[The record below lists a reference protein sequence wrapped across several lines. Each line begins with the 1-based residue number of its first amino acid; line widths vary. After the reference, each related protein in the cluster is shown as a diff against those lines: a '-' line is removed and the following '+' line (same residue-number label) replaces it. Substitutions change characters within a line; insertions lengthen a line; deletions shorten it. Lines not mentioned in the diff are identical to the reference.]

1 MQKLPF
7 ILSRE
12 LYFPPVESAL
22 TQPNGLLA
30 MGGDLSAKRLLLAY
44 ASGIFPWYNEGEPIL
59 WWSPNPR
66 MILFL
71 DEFKLR
77 RSLAKRI
84 RNSGMKVKYNQ
95 NFAQVLH
102 GCATSHTDG
111 TWLLPEMVS
120 AYLELYAQGHILSV
134 ETYLAD
140 KLVGG
145 LYGVILGKC
154 FFGESMFSLEKDAS
168 KIALAHLVEKLKKA
182 NFAFIDTQVNTAHLA
197 SLGAREIPRTDF
209 IQLIK
214 ANT

>member
-7 ILSRE
+7 ILSHE
-12 LYFPPVESAL
+12 LYFPPVKYAL
-22 TQPNGLLA
+22 SRPNGLLA
-30 MGGDLSAKRLLLAY
+30 MGGDLSTKRLLLAY
-44 ASGIFPWYNEGEPIL
+44 SSGIFPWYNEGEPIL

-95 NFAQVLH
+95 NFVQVIQ

-111 TWLLPEMVS
+111 TWLSAEMRK
-120 AYLELYAQGHILSV
+120 AYLQLYAQGHILSV

-145 LYGVILGKC
+145 LYGIILGKC

-168 KIALAHLVEKLKKA
+168 KIALAHLVEKLKTE
-182 NFAFIDTQVNTAHLA
+182 NFTFIDTQVNTAHLA

-214 ANT
+214 TNS